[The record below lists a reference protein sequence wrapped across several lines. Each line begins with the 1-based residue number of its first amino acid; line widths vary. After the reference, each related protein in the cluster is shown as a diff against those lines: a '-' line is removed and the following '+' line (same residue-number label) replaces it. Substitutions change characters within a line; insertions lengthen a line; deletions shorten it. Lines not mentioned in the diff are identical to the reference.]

1 MLWAWLN
8 VLWVWLQLQEEKEDK
23 SVVSATK
30 DSTDDLKESSGST
43 GGCGQLLL
51 RS

>member
-8 VLWVWLQLQEEKEDK
+8 VLWVWLQLQEEKEEK

-30 DSTDDLKESSGST
+30 DSTDLKESSGST